1 MRRMRT
7 KLFLGFLCMAVVTIA
22 VLWLIQAGI
31 MKDNYLKERVSAVDE
46 AIVAASV
53 QASTDYAALEER
65 LNVRLLLLDGRDE
78 VRYISP
84 GMPMKGMV
92 LRLCQSGDAPQPN
105 GEPQLLDNRMAGGV
119 QYALLGRPLPGGGAL
134 YAVFSLSDVQEASRI
149 LLRQLWV
156 VTAALLAASVLL
168 ALVLSRLFTRP
179 LHQITGA
186 ARALAAGRLGANV
199 EVRSRDEIGQLA
211 LALNELSA
219 QLSKTEALRRELIA
233 NVSHELRSPLAV
245 IQGYAETVRDVT
257 WPHPEK
263 RQEQLSI
270 VASEAAR
277 LSRIVEDILDY
288 SRLQAGVDTFSPED
302 LDLRPMLERM
312 ARKMEIQA
320 ADRNLSIR
328 VDCLERRVRFDSG
341 KLERVMDN
349 LLGNAIN
356 HGTSGTEIVISAAE
370 QGASVRIAV
379 ANSGDTIEPEEL
391 PHIWDRFYRAQRVSQ
406 GRRLGTGLGLAIVK
420 SILEQHGSAY
430 GVASR
435 EGRTTFWFDA
445 PIAGGTDIPRNAQ

>member
-1 MRRMRT
+1 M
-7 KLFLGFLCMAVVTIA
+7 
-22 VLWLIQAGI
+22 
-31 MKDNYLKERVSAVDE
+31 
-46 AIVAASV
+46 
-53 QASTDYAALEER
+53 
-65 LNVRLLLLDGRDE
+65 
-78 VRYISP
+78 
-84 GMPMKGMV
+84 
-92 LRLCQSGDAPQPN
+92 
-105 GEPQLLDNRMAGGV
+105 
-119 QYALLGRPLPGGGAL
+119 
-134 YAVFSLSDVQEASRI
+134 
-149 LLRQLWV
+149 
-156 VTAALLAASVLL
+156 
-168 ALVLSRLFTRP
+168 
-179 LHQITGA
+179 
-186 ARALAAGRLGANV
+186 

-356 HGTSGTEIVISAAE
+356 YGTSGTEIVISAAE

-379 ANSGDTIEPEEL
+379 TNSGDTIESEEL

-445 PIAGGTDIPRNAQ
+445 PIAGGT